1 MQIALRHSGTDEF
14 KMVSTGWSWSL
25 FLGAGFLGLPLFF
38 RGLATWGTL
47 MLVIC
52 IFQLALPF
60 ADIVS
65 ADGLESFLNLL
76 TMGLCAYFGFRGNAL
91 SARHLMACGYEFV
104 EPTSPQARF
113 AAERWGI

>member
-1 MQIALRHSGTDEF
+1 
-14 KMVSTGWSWSL
+14 MVSTGWSWSL

-52 IFQLALPF
+52 ILQLALPF

-65 ADGLESFLNLL
+65 ADGLESLLNLL
-76 TMGLCAYFGFRGNAL
+76 TMGLCVYLGFHGNAL
-91 SARHLMACGYEFV
+91 SARHLMACGYEFA
-104 EPTSPQARF
+104 EPTSRQARF